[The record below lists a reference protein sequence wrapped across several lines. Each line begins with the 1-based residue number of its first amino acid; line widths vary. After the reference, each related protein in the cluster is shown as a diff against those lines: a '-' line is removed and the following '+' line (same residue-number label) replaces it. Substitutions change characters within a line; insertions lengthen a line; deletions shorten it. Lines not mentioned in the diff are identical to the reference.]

1 MGNKGSIPF
10 HSTKINNMN
19 KHLII
24 LALETLHEQV
34 RNDSVWSSQSDNK
47 KRIKEIKEQIKIM
60 KELDIKFST
69 LIKYK
74 K

>member
-1 MGNKGSIPF
+1 
-10 HSTKINNMN
+10 MN

-69 LIKYK
+69 LIKYDRS
-74 K
+74 

>member
-1 MGNKGSIPF
+1 
-10 HSTKINNMN
+10 MN
-19 KHLII
+19 KFLII

-47 KRIKEIKEQIKIM
+47 KRIKEINEQIKIM

>member
-1 MGNKGSIPF
+1 
-10 HSTKINNMN
+10 MN

-24 LALETLHEQV
+24 LALETLHEQC
-34 RNDSVWSSQSDNK
+34 RNDSVWYSQSDNK
-47 KRIKEIKEQIKIM
+47 QRIKEIKEQIKIM

-74 K
+74 NK